1 MVNRKR
7 TANKTI
13 KKSKKPI
20 VGKNSIEA
28 KTNDTKKEIN
38 LATPIIVKNFA
49 EAANK
54 KPSEVIKALMG
65 LNILASI
72 NQTIDVATAEKLC
85 GSYGLSLKLEEAVKK
100 EPRAEKTIQSTI
112 PKEIIKD
119 KPEDLVERP
128 PIVTFLGHVD
138 HGKTS
143 IQDAIRKTNIV
154 KGESGGITQHTGA
167 SVIKFNGKDIVF
179 IDTPGH
185 EAFTSMRARGANV
198 TDIAILVVAA
208 DDGFMPQTVEA
219 MNHAKAANVPIIVAI
234 NKIDLPSADP
244 DKVILHMQQNN
255 LMSEDWGGEVGTVK
269 VSATTGEG
277 LDNLLERI
285 TLEAELLELKANP
298 KRSASGVVL
307 EAELET
313 GMGATANIMVLNGT
327 LNLGD
332 VILADAY
339 YGKVK
344 ALIDSHGKRV
354 KSVGPSF
361 PVKVVGLSGVPTAG
375 APLTVCKTEK
385 EASAIAKQVGND
397 TRSEVLAK
405 SSITSLEELFSSIED
420 KKRNDLNVILKTD
433 VQGTAEAIKESLAKL
448 PSDKIKV
455 KVIHSA
461 VGSVSDNDILLAS
474 ASKAIIVGFHV
485 KINNG
490 VNDSAKRENVE
501 IRLYSIIY
509 ELIEDITD
517 ALEGRLAPEQR
528 EKQLGKARILK
539 IFSVSKGPK
548 ICGCLVE
555 EGTIKTGCKTRV
567 FRNNEIIYNGTL
579 QSLRRFQDDVKEVKT
594 SQECGIRLD
603 NFLDFQ
609 EEDIIQVYEIEF
621 KKAKLVN

>member
-234 NKIDLPSADP
+234 NKIDLASADP

-298 KRSASGVVL
+298 KRSATGVVL

-420 KKRNDLNVILKTD
+420 KKRNDLNIILKTD

-517 ALEGRLAPEQR
+517 ALEGRLDPEQR